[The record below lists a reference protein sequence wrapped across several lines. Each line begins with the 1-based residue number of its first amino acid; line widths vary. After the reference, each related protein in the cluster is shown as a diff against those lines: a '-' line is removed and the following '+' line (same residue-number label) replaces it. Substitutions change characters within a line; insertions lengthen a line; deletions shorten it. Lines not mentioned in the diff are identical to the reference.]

1 VSRYGEV
8 RIRKYVIYLRRFNR
22 WQEFGIL
29 LKSVDFYGCETWSLT
44 MGEEH
49 RLRVFGNGVLRK
61 TFGLKRDEVTGEWRK
76 IRIQELYNLYCSPN
90 TIRVIKSRRMRWAW
104 HAARMEDR
112 RGTYSVLVGRPEG

>member
-1 VSRYGEV
+1 
-8 RIRKYVIYLRRFNR
+8 
-22 WQEFGIL
+22 
-29 LKSVDFYGCETWSLT
+29 

-49 RLRVFGNGVLRK
+49 RLRVFGNEVLRK

-76 IRIQELYNLYCSPN
+76 IRIQELYDLYCSPN

-112 RGTYSVLVGRPEG
+112 RGTYSVLVERPEGKMRLGRPRHVWEDNIGMYPQGMRWGGGHGLD